1 MIQIYKVEVSLN
13 GRDHII
19 NVMETNY
26 RIKPEHLGLVR
37 RVLINSFSEEMEEE
51 VYVYLH
57 QKELK
62 K

>member
-1 MIQIYKVEVSLN
+1 
-13 GRDHII
+13 
-19 NVMETNY
+19 METNY

>member
-1 MIQIYKVEVSLN
+1 MIQIYKAEVSLN
-13 GRDHII
+13 DRDHIVKVI
-19 NVMETNY
+19 DTDY
-26 RIKPEHLGLVR
+26 KIKEKYLGLVR
-37 RVLINSFSEEMEEE
+37 RILINSFSEEMEDE